1 MNLKKIARITFIV
14 FPLALLLL
22 IAAAFAVVRSQ
33 AFQRFVL
40 STIIEKT
47 QAQTGARVEIRNIA
61 LHWSPFAI
69 DLFGIVLHGQ
79 EQNREPAL
87 FGADHLRVGLAIRD
101 LLHHQINLS
110 EIALDRPVVH
120 LRVDP
125 AGNSNLP
132 RPPTRSTSSSNFRLL
147 VRQLAI
153 RNGLVSY
160 NDEQIPLSA
169 ELDNFAAEAGWDAT
183 TSTYKGSLGY
193 TQGRVLTKRMNPFK
207 HTAHVD
213 FEAKQDELE
222 LRRIDLRSGGSH
234 LTVQAKVS
242 DFANPSVD
250 GRYDG
255 VVLPAE
261 VAFLLKA
268 SPAPSGEITL
278 SGTLGYRHLPNQ
290 AALKSVTVRGRM
302 DSEKLGLPLNERRV
316 AVDSIHASYHLQ
328 GGNFRLQKLDADAL
342 GGHFT
347 SDAEA
352 LHLPD
357 KPVFHLNASVHGA
370 SLEALTNMVPID
382 AREKVRLVGTA
393 DVQAKAVW
401 ADDIQR
407 IRGHSRV
414 EIHGPATVDSTSG
427 AIPVNGLLDVSYD
440 GRTPSASF
448 GQSQIRTGSTTVSLT
463 GTLSQNSSLNIV
475 VKADDLHEL
484 GSLASGVVSS
494 YNSNTPSLAT
504 TYDIHGKAQFSGQLS
519 GSVTD
524 PRIRGHLS
532 ATDLRAQGGSWPV
545 VRANLDVSPP
555 GAELRDGY
563 LQQEQQGQQ
572 GQLSF
577 NGRIGL
583 QHWSIASNKP
593 FSAYVKLANLSVD
606 KLQQLAKMD
615 YPASG
620 ELSGEIWVEG
630 SPSHPLGHGSLQLV
644 RASIYGEPVK
654 SVRLN
659 LTGGKDSLT
668 ANGQLVGSA
677 GAIDTALTYFPEA
690 ERYQINV
697 NTASLD
703 LARIQTLQQR
713 AGSASG
719 LLTATIKG
727 QGTIS
732 EPQLDSEV
740 QIPDLQVNGQRFE
753 KTQAQL
759 SMARQHAEFSLKS
772 VVADGYVQA
781 NGGVDLN
788 GQYLSNVSMDV
799 RSLPLGPLLAKYV
812 PKQGQDLQGALE
824 LHGTL
829 NGPLKDPDQ
838 VQARVEIP
846 TLNLKYKEI
855 QIANDRPLRIKF
867 SNGMLAVEEARI
879 KGTGSE
885 LNLQGSIPV
894 KSAAPL
900 NVSAKG
906 TVDLTLLQLL
916 SADLH
921 TSGQIQIDVKAAG
934 TPSRPT
940 TQGSIRLVNTSLA
953 AEALPLAL
961 SGINADMS
969 VSENRID
976 LRELRGTAGGGPL
989 SGHGSFLLGPQ
1000 PTFNLDLEAKS
1011 VRVHQT
1017 GIRSTV
1023 EAKLQLSGN
1032 TQKSLV
1038 TGQVLVHRLS
1048 FQEGFDLSSF
1058 VSQFS
1063 GGPNVSTTSTF
1074 ENNMRLNVAVQSTDN
1089 LNLASSQL
1097 SIEGNADLRVT
1108 GTAGNPVILGRV
1120 ALTGGEVFFSNKRFE
1135 IQSGTIVFAN
1145 PVRTEPV
1152 VNLYVNTKVEQYNIT
1167 INFVGPLDQL
1177 KTTYTS
1183 DPSLPPLDIINLL
1196 AFGQTTAEKAST
1208 GSTPASVGAES
1219 ALAQGVAG
1227 QVGKGLQNLTGI
1239 SQLTIDPMAGST
1251 QNPGAQVSVQQR
1263 VTGSTLLTFS
1273 TDVTSTQTQTVQLE
1287 YQPKK
1292 QVTISLVRDQFGGY
1306 GFDVRLHKVF

>member
-1 MNLKKIARITFIV
+1 MNFRKATRVILIV
-14 FPLALLLL
+14 FPSMVILLVLG
-22 IAAAFAVVRSQ
+22 AFVFAHSQ

-40 STIIEKT
+40 STIIERA
-47 QAQTGARVEIRNIA
+47 QAQTGAHIEIKNIA
-61 LHWSPFAI
+61 LQWSPFAV
-69 DLFGIVLHGQ
+69 DLFGIVVRGQ
-79 EQNREPAL
+79 EQSTEPVLLEAN
-87 FGADHLRVGLAIRD
+87 HLRVGVSIRD
-101 LLHHQINLS
+101 LLDHEVNLS
-110 EIALDRPVVH
+110 EIALDRPIVH
-120 LRVDP
+120 LRVDSG
-125 AGNSNLP
+125 GNSNLP
-132 RPPTRSTSSSNFRLL
+132 RPPTRAASSSNFSLV

-169 ELDNFAAEAGWDAT
+169 ELDNFAAEARWDAT

-193 TQGRVLTKRMNPFK
+193 TQGRVLTTRMNPFK
-207 HTAHVD
+207 HTAQIE
-213 FEAKQDELE
+213 FEAKRDELE
-222 LRRIDLRSGGSH
+222 LKRIDLRSGGSR
-234 LTVQAKVS
+234 LTAQAKVS
-242 DFANPSVD
+242 NFANPSID
-250 GRYDG
+250 GTYEG
-255 VVLPAE
+255 VVLPGE

-290 AALKSVTVRGRM
+290 ATLKSISVSGRM
-302 DSEKLGLPLNERRV
+302 DSEKLGLPLNPRPV
-316 AVDSIHASYHLQ
+316 AINSIHASYQLQ
-328 GGNFRLQKLDADAL
+328 DGNFRLRKLDAHAL

-352 LHLPD
+352 LHLSD
-357 KPVFHLNASVHGA
+357 KPIFHLNASVQGA
-370 SLEALTNMVPID
+370 SLEALTEMAPVD
-382 AREKVRLVGTA
+382 AREKVRLVGSV
-393 DVQAKAVW
+393 DVQAKAEW
-401 ADDIQR
+401 SNDIQR

-414 EIHGPATVDSTSG
+414 EIHGSATVDSASN

-440 GRTPSASF
+440 GRTQSASF
-448 GQSQIRTGSTTVSLT
+448 GQSQIRTGSTSVAVT

-484 GSLASGVVSS
+484 GSLASSVATRDSK
-494 YNSNTPSLAT
+494 TPNFDAT
-504 TYDIHGKAQFSGQLS
+504 HDIYGKAQFSGQLS
-519 GSVTD
+519 SSMTD

-532 ATDLRAQGGSWPV
+532 ANDLRAQGGSWPV
-545 VRANLDVSPP
+545 VRANLDVSSSA
-555 GAELRDGY
+555 AELRDGY
-563 LQQEQQGQQ
+563 VQQEQQGH
-572 GQLSF
+572 LSF
-577 NGRIGL
+577 NGRIGF
-583 QHWSIASNKP
+583 QHWSIASNTP
-593 FSAYVKLANLSVD
+593 FSAYIKLANLSVD
-606 KLQQLAKMD
+606 RLQHLAKVD

-620 ELSGEIWVEG
+620 ELSGEISVEG

-654 SVRLN
+654 SVRLD
-659 LTGGKDSLT
+659 LEGGKDSLK

-677 GAIDTALTYFPEA
+677 GAIETALMYFPEA
-690 ERYQINV
+690 QRYQINV
-697 NTASLD
+697 NTAGLD

-713 AGSASG
+713 AGSVSG
-719 LLTATIKG
+719 LLGATITG
-727 QGTIS
+727 QGTVS
-732 EPQLDSEV
+732 DPQLNSQI
-740 QIPDLQVNGQRFE
+740 QIPDLQVNGQKFE

-759 SMARQHAEFSLKS
+759 NMAHQHADFSLKS

-781 NGGVDLN
+781 DGGVDLK
-788 GQYLSNVSMDV
+788 GQYLSNASMDV
-799 RSLPLGPLLAKYV
+799 RSLPLGPLLAKYA
-812 PKQGQDLQGALE
+812 PKQGQDLQGILE
-824 LHGTL
+824 LHGNL
-829 NGPLKDPDQ
+829 NGPLKDPAQ
-838 VQARVEIP
+838 VQAQVEIP
-846 TLNLKYKEI
+846 TFNLKYKEI
-855 QIANDRPLRIKF
+855 QIANDRPLRMKF
-867 SNGMLAVEEARI
+867 SNGILAIEEARI

-885 LNLQGSIPV
+885 LNLQGSVPV
-894 KSAAPL
+894 RGAAPL

-921 TSGQIQIDVKAAG
+921 SSGQVQIDLKAAG

-940 TQGSIRLVNTSLA
+940 TQGSIHLVNTSLA
-953 AEALPLAL
+953 AEVLPLSL

-976 LRELRGTAGGGPL
+976 LRELKGTAGGGTL
-989 SGHGSFLLGPQ
+989 SAHGSFLLGPQ
-1000 PTFNLDLEAKS
+1000 PDFNVDLEAKS

-1023 EAKLQLSGN
+1023 EAKLRLMGN

-1038 TGQVLVHRLS
+1038 TGQVLVHHLS

-1063 GGPNVSTTSTF
+1063 GGPSVSTTSTF
-1074 ENNMRLNVAVQSTDN
+1074 QNNMRLNVTVQSTDN

-1120 ALTGGEVFFSNKRFE
+1120 ALTAGELFFSNKRFE

-1152 VNLYVNTKVEQYNIT
+1152 VNLYVNTKVQQYNIT
-1167 INFVGPLDQL
+1167 MNFVGPLDRL
-1177 KTTYTS
+1177 KTNYTS

-1196 AFGQTTAEKAST
+1196 AFGQTAAEKAST
-1208 GSTPASVGAES
+1208 ASTPASVGAES

-1227 QVGKGLQNLTGI
+1227 QVGKGLQSLTGI
-1239 SQLTIDPMAGST
+1239 SQLTLDPMAGST
-1251 QNPGAQVSVQQR
+1251 QNPGAQVSIQQR
-1263 VTGSTLLTFS
+1263 VTGSILLTFS

-1292 QVTISLVRDQFGGY
+1292 QVTVSLVRDQFGGY